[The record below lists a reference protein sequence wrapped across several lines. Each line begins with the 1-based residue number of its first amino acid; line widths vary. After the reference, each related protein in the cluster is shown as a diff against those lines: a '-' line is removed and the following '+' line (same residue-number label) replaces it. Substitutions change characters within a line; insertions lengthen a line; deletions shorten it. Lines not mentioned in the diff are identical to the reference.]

1 MKNIFIL
8 LTLLLSLSGC
18 GDDKASI
25 QLIDRAEALLPTHPD
40 SATLLLDSIRMPDDL
55 SEAQL
60 ARWCMLY
67 GEASDATSGKMAYVF
82 QLKRARSWFQ
92 KHGTADEQARIGL
105 FLGRSYVEDNEYEN
119 AMNAYLAALDIA
131 LKAAAYNQAGYICSY
146 MADLYGFKDMPELA
160 REKYQEAADYFLK
173 AENKKSY
180 AFALRDVGRMYAF
193 MDSCEVAL
201 SYLQQADTVVTA
213 LKDTSAMA
221 YIYNG
226 LGNVHNMLEQF
237 DAAEQY
243 HLMSIGLDSLDN
255 APCYLALAGV
265 SLNKG
270 DIAQARLYLRKAN
283 IPTANKDTPTGFLY
297 KSYLIAKKENNIS
310 QALSYLEKYQVVAD
324 SVALLQNKVDI
335 VNAENRYN
343 HLKVK
348 NENMQLTVHK
358 QYHQIVSISLVA
370 FCLLLLLLFQLRM
383 KQKNNRIYEQQE
395 IISRRDIRLRNIS
408 FVLREK
414 EKELEKQV
422 SLLADSEKSLH
433 IQGSLQVQEE
443 IYRQKKAEVEAL
455 YNELAQ
461 LKKEKLFSSAIAK
474 KLIKISQTVVPTTSK
489 SLISEK
495 DWKMLTEIVN
505 EIYPSFGY
513 TLKNQIPTITSS
525 ELHFTYLLLLD
536 LSIPAVSILLS
547 INIGSV
553 NKRRFRLRQKFG
565 AVGESDD
572 LYEYLISML

>member
-40 SATLLLDSIRMPDDL
+40 SATLLLDSIPMPDDL

-348 NENMQLTVHK
+348 NENMQLKANK
-358 QYHQIVSISLVA
+358 QFFQLVSISLIAV
-370 FCLLLLLLFQLRM
+370 CLLLFYIYQLIMTR
-383 KQKNNRIYEQQE
+383 KNRKIEEQQE
-395 IISRRDIRLRNIS
+395 AISRRDIRLQNIS
-408 FVLREK
+408 LILQQK
-414 EKELEKQV
+414 EKELKEQAALLVENEELLSFHDSLEDQKHAYKEK
-422 SLLADSEKSLH
+422 
-433 IQGSLQVQEE
+433 QEE
-443 IYRQKKAEVEAL
+443 IDAL
-455 YNELAQ
+455 RHELLQ
-461 LKKEKLFSSAIAK
+461 LKKAKLLSSAIAK
-474 KLIKISQTVVPTTSK
+474 KLIDISLNVIPGATKSPVTEEDWNILADKI
-489 SLISEK
+489 
-495 DWKMLTEIVN
+495 N
-505 EIYPSFGY
+505 EIYPQF
-513 TLKNQIPTITSS
+513 TVKLETQIPQIT
-525 ELHFTYLLLLD
+525 TAYLTLSFLSLLD
-536 LSIPAVSILLS
+536 LKAAQIAVLLH
-547 INIGSV
+547 INPDSV
-553 NKRRFRLRQKFG
+553 NSNRFRLRQKLG
-565 AVGESDD
+565 IAGENKN
-572 LYEYLISML
+572 LYTYLSEM

>member
-40 SATLLLDSIRMPDDL
+40 SATLLLDSIPMPDDL

-146 MADLYGFKDMPELA
+146 MADLYRFKDMPELA

-348 NENMQLTVHK
+348 NENMQLKANK
-358 QYHQIVSISLVA
+358 QFFQLVSISLIAV
-370 FCLLLLLLFQLRM
+370 CLLLFYIYQLIMTR
-383 KQKNNRIYEQQE
+383 KNRKIEEQQE
-395 IISRRDIRLRNIS
+395 AISRRDIRLQNIS
-408 FVLREK
+408 LILQQK
-414 EKELEKQV
+414 EKELKEQAALLVENEELLSFHDSLEDQKHAYKEK
-422 SLLADSEKSLH
+422 
-433 IQGSLQVQEE
+433 QEE
-443 IYRQKKAEVEAL
+443 IDAL
-455 YNELAQ
+455 RHELLQ
-461 LKKEKLFSSAIAK
+461 LKKAKLLSSAIAK
-474 KLIKISQTVVPTTSK
+474 KLIDLSLNVIPGATKSPVTEEDWNILADKI
-489 SLISEK
+489 
-495 DWKMLTEIVN
+495 N
-505 EIYPSFGY
+505 EIYPQF
-513 TLKNQIPTITSS
+513 TVKLETQIPQIT
-525 ELHFTYLLLLD
+525 TAYLTLSFLSLLD
-536 LSIPAVSILLS
+536 LKAAQIAVLLH
-547 INIGSV
+547 INPDSV
-553 NKRRFRLRQKFG
+553 NSNRFRLRQKLG
-565 AVGESDD
+565 IAGENKN
-572 LYEYLISML
+572 LYTYLSEM

>member
-283 IPTANKDTPTGFLY
+283 IPTANKDTPTGVLY
-297 KSYLIAKKENNIS
+297 QYYLIAKKENNIS
-310 QALSYLEKYQVVAD
+310 EALSYLEKYQVVAD
-324 SVALLQNKVDI
+324 SVTLLQNKVDI

-348 NENMQLTVHK
+348 NENMQLKANK
-358 QYHQIVSISLVA
+358 QFFQLVSISLIAV
-370 FCLLLLLLFQLRM
+370 CLLLFYIYQLIMTR
-383 KQKNNRIYEQQE
+383 KNRRIEEQQE
-395 IISRRDIRLRNIS
+395 AISRRDIRLQNIS
-408 FVLREK
+408 LILQQK
-414 EKELEKQV
+414 EKELKEQAALLVENEELLSFHDSLEDQKHAYKEK
-422 SLLADSEKSLH
+422 
-433 IQGSLQVQEE
+433 QEE
-443 IYRQKKAEVEAL
+443 IDAL
-455 YNELAQ
+455 RHELLQ
-461 LKKEKLFSSAIAK
+461 LKKAKLLSSAIAK
-474 KLIKISQTVVPTTSK
+474 KLIDLSLNVIPGATKSPVTEEDWNILADKI
-489 SLISEK
+489 
-495 DWKMLTEIVN
+495 N
-505 EIYPSFGY
+505 EIYPQF
-513 TLKNQIPTITSS
+513 TVKLETQIPQIT
-525 ELHFTYLLLLD
+525 TAYLTLSFLSLLD
-536 LSIPAVSILLS
+536 LKAAQIAVLLH
-547 INIGSV
+547 INPDSV
-553 NKRRFRLRQKFG
+553 NSNRFRLRQKLG
-565 AVGESDD
+565 IAGENKN
-572 LYEYLISML
+572 LYTYLSEM